1 MRNRVIAGTIVL
13 GLGAV
18 TFILAQRGIGPATAR
33 SAPADAPAPQSS
45 DKPRTDRAE
54 LYAKVARLRAEVELL
69 QLEHDLLKDRLSA
82 GLKERAEGIEGG
94 ASRQVARDY
103 MRIGAEL
110 VGKGPEFEA
119 AMQDKG
125 DEVWKAVNKAVAA
138 SAPAELDRRKQEF
151 LRTATEL
158 NRKKIDLVALEI
170 QLDESM

>member
-1 MRNRVIAGTIVL
+1 MNRRVIAVVVL
-13 GLGAV
+13 LGVSAV
-18 TFILAQRGIGPATAR
+18 TFALAQRGFGPATAR
-33 SAPADAPAPQSS
+33 SAPADAPPPRSPE
-45 DKPRTDRAE
+45 KPRTDRAE
-54 LYAKVARLRAEVELL
+54 LHAQVARLRAEVEVL
-69 QLEHDLLKDRLSA
+69 QLEHDLARERLSA
-82 GLKERAEGIEGG
+82 GLKERAEGVDGG

-125 DEVWKAVNKAVAA
+125 DEAWKAVTKAAA
-138 SAPAELDRRKQEF
+138 AAAPAELDRRKQEF
-151 LRTATEL
+151 LRIATEL